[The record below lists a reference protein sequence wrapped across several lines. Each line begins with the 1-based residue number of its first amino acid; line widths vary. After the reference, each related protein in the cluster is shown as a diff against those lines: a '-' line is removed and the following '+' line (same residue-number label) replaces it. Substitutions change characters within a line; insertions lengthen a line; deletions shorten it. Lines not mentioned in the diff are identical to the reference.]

1 MTEHSESMRQKLIA
15 LYGAER
21 GAACHARLMSLL
33 DDFRAQRP
41 DLSAQAIDPRERVTE
56 RDVMLIT
63 YGDSL
68 QRPGLLPLQ
77 TLGRFLRQHL
87 LGVIS
92 AVHILPFFPYSS
104 DDGFSVIDYTAVN
117 PDLGDW
123 ADIRRLGQD
132 FKLMFDAVINHISAH
147 SAWFRGFLAGDPAYQ
162 DFFIT
167 VDPNTD
173 LSQVVRPR
181 SLPLLTEFETSDGPA
196 HVWTTFSA
204 DQVDLNFAN
213 EEVLLKIIEILLFYV
228 GQGMSFIRLDAI
240 AYLWKCIGTGC
251 IHLDETHTVV
261 KLFRDVLDYAAPHVA
276 IITET
281 NVPHPENVSYFGSGS
296 DEAQLVY
303 QFTLP
308 PLALHAIATGDATVL
323 SRWAAGVE
331 KISDQTT
338 FFNFTASH
346 DGIGVRPVEGILP
359 GEAVTMLVERAKA
372 HGGAVSYKA
381 NPDGTQSPYELNIN
395 YFDALSDP
403 AADEP
408 LDVQVQRFLVSQAI
422 ALAFMGMPGV
432 YIHSLL
438 GSRNWNDGVRQTG
451 HLRSINREK
460 LDLGAVEAALADP
473 DSLRGKVFFAYRNLI
488 ARRTGE
494 RAFHPNG
501 AQTVLDLHP
510 ALFALLRTSPDG
522 AEQIVAIHNVSGQ
535 TARADLSA
543 VPLDGITGYT
553 DLITGTPVAESTAF
567 DVKPYQ
573 VLWLKAH
580 PVTS

>member
-1 MTEHSESMRQKLIA
+1 MTEHSESMRHKLIA
-15 LYGAER
+15 LYGAAR

-33 DDFRAQRP
+33 DTFRAQRP
-41 DLSAQAIDPRERVTE
+41 DLSAQPIDPRERVTE

-77 TLGRFLRQHL
+77 TLSRFLRQHL

-92 AVHILPFFPYSS
+92 TVHILPFFPYSS

-123 ADIRRLGQD
+123 SDIRRLGQD

-167 VDPNTD
+167 VDPDTD

-181 SLPLLTEFETSDGPA
+181 SLPLLTEVETSGGPA
-196 HVWTTFSA
+196 HVWTTFST
-204 DQVDLNFAN
+204 DQIDLNFAN
-213 EEVLLKIIEILLFYV
+213 EEVLLKIIEVLLFYV
-228 GQGMSFIRLDAI
+228 GQGMTFLRLDAI
-240 AYLWKCIGTGC
+240 AYLWKRIGTSC

-261 KLFRDVLDYAAPHVA
+261 KLFRDVLDVVAPHVT

-281 NVPHPENVSYFGSGS
+281 NVPHPENVSYFGNGR

-308 PLALHAIATGDATVL
+308 PLTLHAIATGDASVL
-323 SRWAAGVE
+323 SEWAAGVE
-331 KISDQTT
+331 TISDQTT

-346 DGIGVRPVEGILP
+346 DGIGVRPVEGILAP
-359 GEAVTMLVERAKA
+359 EEVAVLVARARA
-372 HGGAVSYKA
+372 HGGDVSFK
-381 NPDGTQSPYELNIN
+381 NNSDGTRSPYELNIN

-403 AADEP
+403 AGGEP
-408 LDVQVQRFLVSQAI
+408 LVLQARRFLASQAI
-422 ALAFMGMPGV
+422 QLAFVGVPGI

-438 GSRNWNDGVRQTG
+438 GSRNWNEGVAQTG
-451 HLRSINREK
+451 ALRTINREK
-460 LDLGAVEAALADP
+460 LWCDAVEAALDDP
-473 DSLRGKVFFAYRNLI
+473 GSLRSYVFYAYRDLI
-488 ARRTGE
+488 VRRTSE

-501 AQTVLDLHP
+501 AQHVLDLHP
-510 ALFALLRTSPDG
+510 AAFALLRTSPDG
-522 AEQIVAIHNVSGQ
+522 AEHVVAVTNVSDGPI
-535 TARADLSA
+535 TVDLA
-543 VPLDGITGYT
+543 GVPLEGVRAYRDALTGQE
-553 DLITGTPVAESTAF
+553 VASAAPLALE
-567 DVKPYQ
+567 PYQ
-573 VLWLKAH
+573 VAWLK
-580 PVTS
+580 PVE